1 MHSKAEV
8 LKWVVEILSHEFGLD
23 AANLRLETRLAE
35 DLDLDSIDGID
46 MAVRIEEKTRL
57 VLSSDDLQSI
67 QTIEDAV
74 DLIHARL

>member
-1 MHSKAEV
+1 
-8 LKWVVEILSHEFGLD
+8 
-23 AANLRLETRLAE
+23 
-35 DLDLDSIDGID
+35 